1 MTYRRSS
8 NDGEILSDRNIS
20 TDYII
25 PFVHDCGWRLGDNG
39 LNKDSP
45 RSRGNV
51 RGIVRGRSYILESSL
66 VYWAVM
72 D

>member
-8 NDGEILSDRNIS
+8 NGGKLLSDWNIS
-20 TDYII
+20 T
-25 PFVHDCGWRLGDNG
+25 PFVHDCGWRLGDYR

-51 RGIVRGRSYILESSL
+51 KGMSYIPEFSL
-66 VYWAVM
+66 ICWALLK
-72 D
+72 